1 MMRIR
6 DLRTCAGMTQREL
19 ADKLGISGAAVAQW
33 ETGDKRPTV
42 DNLERLADI
51 FGVTVDYI
59 LGRDTA

>member
-51 FGVTVDYI
+51 FGVSVDYI

>member
-19 ADKLGISGAAVAQW
+19 GDKLGISGAAVAPW
-33 ETGDKRPTV
+33 ETGGKRPTV
-42 DNLERLADI
+42 DNLERMADI
-51 FGVTVDYI
+51 FGVSVDYI

>member
-42 DNLERLADI
+42 GNLERLADI
-51 FGVTVDYI
+51 FGVSVDYI